1 MSNSSI
7 ATTKKTLI
15 EKFSG
20 KSYKDVDGG
29 CTVIHTKSLQL
40 IKSVDNLAVYTYLC
54 SKPPGWIINAEEISR
69 HFDIGIKRVYKAI
82 KDLMMIGLMEKDEIR
97 EKGKFIKHIYYLNL
111 SPLGRNG

>member
-1 MSNSSI
+1 MTKTTN

-20 KSYKDVDGG
+20 KFDEIKGG
-29 CTVIHTKSLQL
+29 CTVIHTQSLQL
-40 IKSVDNLAVYTYLC
+40 INNIENLAIYTYLC
-54 SKPPGWIINAEEISR
+54 SKPQDWIINAEEISR
-69 HFDIGIKRVYKAI
+69 HFSIGIKKVYKAL
-82 KDLMMIGLMEKDEIR
+82 KDLIMIGLIEKTEIR